1 MLPKLIHKSK
11 PSIRINPTL
20 AGIEL
25 VEVVIGTTIQK
36 QTDICQKSSQPTRL
50 KPLQEAQPSATA
62 EESEDSEEP
71 STS

>member
-20 AGIEL
+20 VLTSTKLA
-25 VEVVIGTTIQK
+25 EVVMDSTIQK

-62 EESEDSEEP
+62 
-71 STS
+71 